1 MRNRACYNLRVL
13 LYPNTHYHITVNLP
27 RHPLRINVGFLLNA
41 PLGYSRDI
49 HFDFP
54 TIRFEQDEYAGLN
67 GTARVNRT
75 PQGVLAVC
83 EFDAAVTLECVRC
96 LKAFDLPLRSEFSDL
111 FAFDKRSMTDSELL
125 IPDDGNIDLE
135 PLVRE
140 YLLIEIPISPVC
152 RPDCKG
158 LCIEC
163 GEDLNLGT
171 CEHNVRVIY

>member
-1 MRNRACYNLRVL
+1 
-13 LYPNTHYHITVNLP
+13 VNLP

-54 TIRFEQDEYAGLN
+54 TIRFEQDEYAGFS
-67 GTARVNRT
+67 GVARVNRT

-83 EFDAAVTLECVRC
+83 EFDATVTLECVRC

-111 FAFDKRSMTDSELL
+111 FAFDKRSMTESELL

-140 YLLIEIPISPVC
+140 YLLIEVPISPVC

-158 LCIEC
+158 LCEEC
-163 GEDLNLGT
+163 GDDLNQRPHRHEAAVDQRFAKL
-171 CEHNVRVIY
+171 EKLRDFRAERD

>member
-1 MRNRACYNLRVL
+1 
-13 LYPNTHYHITVNLP
+13 VNLP

-54 TIRFEQDEYAGLN
+54 TLHFEEEAYTNFSGIV
-67 GTARVNRT
+67 RVNRT
-75 PQGVLAVC
+75 PQGVLAVS
-83 EFDAAVTLECVRC
+83 EFDATVTLECVRC

-111 FAFDKRSMTDSELL
+111 FAFDKRSMTESELL

-140 YLLIEIPISPVC
+140 YLLIEVPISPVC